1 MGATLRRSYSILIC
15 CRSYELRMGRV
26 GVILLGIY
34 REGRRIEVEGWE
46 TKELA
51 CRRGIER
58 MNAIDVMRSFIDVAE
73 S

>member
-1 MGATLRRSYSILIC
+1 M
-15 CRSYELRMGRV
+15 ERV
-26 GVILLGIY
+26 GVVLLGIY